1 MHAYLNSQVIKKVE
15 KEQQNKQKN
24 DEKSYI

>member
-1 MHAYLNSQVIKKVE
+1 MQAYLNSQVIKKVE

>member
-1 MHAYLNSQVIKKVE
+1 MQAYLNSQVIKNVE